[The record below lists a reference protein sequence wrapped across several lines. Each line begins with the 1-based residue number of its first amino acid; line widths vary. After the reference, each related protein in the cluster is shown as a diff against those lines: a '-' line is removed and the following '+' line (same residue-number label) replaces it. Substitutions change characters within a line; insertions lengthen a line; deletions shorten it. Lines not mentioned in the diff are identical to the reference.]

1 MSDRLTVP
9 TDVVDAGAG
18 RRAGAPAGRGPE
30 LRPAARP
37 PRPGRLRKRLE
48 LLLLLGPGTILFA
61 GFVVLPIC
69 LAAYYSVFDWSGFGP
84 PSDFVGAQNYTQ
96 VIQGPIFRGA
106 VLHNMILVALSLA
119 LQLPMIL
126 GISLLLNRRLRGQ
139 SVLRTLVFAPFL
151 LSEATTAVIWL
162 LMLQPGGTVD
172 EAMRDVGLGGL
183 VHEWLA
189 SPSLVL
195 GTMFVVITWKYAGF
209 GILLVLAGLQG
220 VPDELRE
227 SAALD
232 GATRGQI
239 TRYVLLPLLG
249 PTIRIWVFLSVIG
262 SLQLFDLVW
271 IMTGGGPA
279 DASTTMV
286 TYLIDHGFQRYE
298 FGYGSAA
305 AVILFAICL
314 VFALIYQ
321 RFALRRDTAG
331 ALTRMVG

>member
-1 MSDRLTVP
+1 MSDRVTVP
-9 TDVVDAGAG
+9 TVPVDAGAG
-18 RRAGAPAGRGPE
+18 RRPQAPAGRSLE
-30 LRPAARP
+30 LRPAGRP
-37 PRPGRLRKRLE
+37 RKPGRLRKRLE
-48 LLLLLGPGTILFA
+48 LLLLLGPGTLLFA

-96 VIQGPIFRGA
+96 VFEGQIFRGA
-106 VLHNMILVALSLA
+106 VMHNVILVVASLV
-119 LQLPMIL
+119 LQLPVIL
-126 GISLLLNRRLRGQ
+126 GVSLLLNRRLRGQ

-162 LMLQPGGTVD
+162 LMLQPNGTVD
-172 EAMRDVGLGGL
+172 DALGDVGLGGL
-183 VHEWLA
+183 VHQWLA
-189 SPSLVL
+189 SPDLVL
-195 GTMFVVITWKYAGF
+195 GTLFVVISWKYAGF
-209 GILLVLAGLQG
+209 GILLILAGLQG

-232 GATRGQI
+232 GATRNQI
-239 TRYVLLPLLG
+239 TRFVLLPLLG
-249 PTIRIWVFLSVIG
+249 PTIRIWMFLSVIG

-271 IMTGGGPA
+271 IMTDGGPA

-286 TYLIDHGFQRYE
+286 TYVIDHGFQRYE

-305 AVILFAICL
+305 AVILFAVCL

-321 RFALRRDTAG
+321 RYALRRDTSG